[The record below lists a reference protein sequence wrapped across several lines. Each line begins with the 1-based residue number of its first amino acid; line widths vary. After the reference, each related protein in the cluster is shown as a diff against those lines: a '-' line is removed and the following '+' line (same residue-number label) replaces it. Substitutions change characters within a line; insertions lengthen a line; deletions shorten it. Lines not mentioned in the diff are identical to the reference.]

1 MFSITTL
8 DLVRLDS
15 DHTAQN
21 YMVHARAAERIAG
34 AAFTA
39 RLVVVSLL
47 AAACASTILTL
58 LVPVRAYEIA
68 AAALATL
75 ALVAFAIYAT
85 LGLESRVGA
94 HRLIAHRLWLLAERY
109 RALVA
114 EVNDGLVDGPQALR
128 RRDELTHDLHAIY
141 EQSFGV
147 DQPARESARLPPLPA
162 DRAA

>member
-15 DHTAQN
+15 DHAAQN
-21 YMVHARAAERIAG
+21 YMVHARAAERSAR
-34 AAFTA
+34 AAFTI
-39 RLVVVSLL
+39 RIVVVSLL
-47 AAACASTILTL
+47 AAACASSIFAL
-58 LVPVRAYEIA
+58 LLPVRAYEIA
-68 AAALATL
+68 AVVFATL

-94 HRLIAHRLWLLAERY
+94 HRQIAHRLWLIAERY
-109 RALVA
+109 RALLA

-141 EQSFGV
+141 EQSFGP
-147 DQPARESARLPPLPA
+147 DQPARESARLPRLPA